1 MTISDQLEILRSLAV
16 VDAALSELQ
25 AELDAEG
32 GALSTKKDQLEGLE
46 AKVQRGEQSIGEMER
61 TRNDLMT
68 ELRQMSV
75 QVSKSREKLSRCRT
89 EREANAAQREVE
101 ELRKLYRDREV
112 EIEKI
117 NALIEQ
123 ARGEMEVTLKERDAI
138 KGELGESE
146 GAVQTRL
153 TELQEKSA
161 KQQAEKD
168 KLVKDVKPQLFRRY
182 EMIRKRRGS
191 ALSAAIDYSCTECH
205 IALPPMLFQ
214 QIMQA
219 QEMIQCPSCNRIL
232 YYQER
237 NSQAPEESSTADS
250 QPG

>member
-1 MTISDQLEILRSLAV
+1 MTISDQLEILKSLAV
-16 VDAALSELQ
+16 VDTALSGLL
-25 AELDAEG
+25 AELEAEG
-32 GALSTKKDQLEGLE
+32 GALTAKKAQLEGLE
-46 AKVQRGEQSIGEMER
+46 AKVQRSEQSIGEMEH
-61 TRNDLMT
+61 TRNELML
-68 ELRQMSV
+68 EIRQMSV

-117 NALIEQ
+117 NALVEQ
-123 ARGEMEVTLKERDAI
+123 ARLEMEGTVKERDALR
-138 KGELGESE
+138 GELGESE
-146 GAVQTRL
+146 GAVQSRL
-153 TELQEKSA
+153 SELQA
-161 KQQAEKD
+161 KTAQHQAEKD
-168 KLVKDVKPQLFRRY
+168 ALVKGVKPQIFRRY

-191 ALSAAIDYSCTECH
+191 AVSAAVGSSCTECH

-232 YYQER
+232 YYQEP
-237 NSQAPEESSTADS
+237 SPTPPDGSTADS